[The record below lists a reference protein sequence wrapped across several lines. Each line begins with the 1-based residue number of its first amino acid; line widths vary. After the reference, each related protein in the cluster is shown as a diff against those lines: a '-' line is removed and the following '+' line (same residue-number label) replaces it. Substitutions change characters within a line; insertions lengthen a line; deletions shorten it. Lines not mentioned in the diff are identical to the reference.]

1 MNENQEKQQNDVQ
14 NPAVELGKKLRMERE
29 HRSLSVGEVAERLKL
44 SARQVEALESGNY
57 EGLPELV
64 FVRGFLRTYGRFL
77 DMNEQEIA
85 DYLDRIS
92 PQERKNHYAAERK
105 AEPLNFQNQ
114 EVKKPFP
121 IWMVGVVAAA
131 ILAAGIFAW
140 QSKSQEEN
148 EKQANNTEAVM
159 GLNQVAAPNID
170 PSNVAVVPMN
180 QEGTASAQAASA
192 TASAVTASAA
202 SAPTAATASATG
214 QAAGNELVV
223 KVRYRSVLVIKDKNG
238 TDVINRVV
246 PAGSEHRFQGGA
258 PYNVQIGYALGSTVQ
273 FGSQEIAVAQHMVSK
288 KSAAM
293 TVGQ

>member
-1 MNENQEKQQNDVQ
+1 M
-14 NPAVELGKKLRMERE
+14 P
-29 HRSLSVGEVAERLKL
+29 
-44 SARQVEALESGNY
+44 
-57 EGLPELV
+57 
-64 FVRGFLRTYGRFL
+64 T
-77 DMNEQEIA
+77 
-85 DYLDRIS
+85 
-92 PQERKNHYAAERK
+92 
-105 AEPLNFQNQ
+105 
-114 EVKKPFP
+114 
-121 IWMVGVVAAA
+121 
-131 ILAAGIFAW
+131 
-140 QSKSQEEN
+140 
-148 EKQANNTEAVM
+148 T
-159 GLNQVAAPNID
+159 APMH
-170 PSNVAVVPMN
+170 P
-180 QEGTASAQAASA
+180 TA
-192 TASAVTASAA
+192 TP

>member
-1 MNENQEKQQNDVQ
+1 MSENQEKQQNDVQ
-14 NPAVELGKKLRMERE
+14 NPAIELGKKLRIERE

-77 DMNEQEIA
+77 DIDEQEIA

-92 PQERKNHYAAERK
+92 PQNRKNHYAVERK
-105 AEPLNFQNQ
+105 TEPLSFQNQ
-114 EVKKPFP
+114 ELKKPFP
-121 IWMVGVVAAA
+121 VWIAGIIAAA
-131 ILAAGIFAW
+131 ILATGIFAW

-148 EKQANNTEAVM
+148 EKQANNTETTM

-170 PSNVAVVPMN
+170 TNNVAVVPMN
-180 QEGTASAQAASA
+180 HEGVASTVTAS
-192 TASAVTASAA
+192 SAA
-202 SAPTAATASATG
+202 SAPSAVAASAAKTSTG
-214 QAAGNELVV
+214 DELIV

-246 PAGSEHRFQGGA
+246 PAGSEHRFQGNA
-258 PYNVQIGYALGSTVQ
+258 PYSIQIGYALGSTVQ
-273 FGSQEIAVAQHMVSK
+273 FGEQEIAVTQHMVGK